1 MMLRFAYRKHNN
13 KTGEAGKFIMGSTP
27 KFTPATNFQGAGT
40 TEDSTYSNFGLTVY
54 KNYETQLN
62 RDMYLNE
69 HITSMVE
76 MANGAHYY
84 AHGAYCANYTK
95 AEATVDL
102 SKITVDTKGRR
113 VACISLSMMGA
124 YGTCDMGIEKIDGDW
139 FGMCYSKAAGQAK
152 SNAPVSGAATV
163 TITLTPTR
171 SNGQDVI
178 TGTYVWKNSAGGE
191 ILTEPL
197 TISCA
202 ENTLFTMS
210 GSVPLVRFMRF
221 MSLILRDEIEKTPS
235 NDYADG
241 SKLTGGNFSS
251 PKLYKADG
259 SSVVWNKALM
269 DYIWSVQGWNI
280 SALSVDTADSFTCAH
295 SHNVYN
301 NNTSE
306 GGSNSGD
313 TSDGLPRV
321 IPSIGDF
328 VQLTAMLGEA
338 DQIAAAPIDGAFEE
352 NSLLYKIAPCLWN
365 CPSIAGNNIT
375 PATVAQDFEV
385 ILGVDAA
392 VVFGPIDSDVA
403 DALMELA
410 REQEMELKAVP
421 IAQLSTP
428 DQLQH
433 AFIAVSNALDSETAA
448 TKVYNFNNYYGQQMS
463 CADILAEAAQAYG
476 AVAPNVLYVSEAR
489 DEDTVFPTDDICHAY
504 MKLAGVVDIGA
515 EMWARGYSDSHTITL
530 SELNRV
536 DEFIAAEDMP
546 LDFIIVEDVKMVE
559 SIKDFSNPFHAEILV
574 CPKAVYKW
582 SGCSGEGALFPLW
595 LVSSC
600 YSEFD
605 SGINMTEEVK
615 TFLSDWYG
623 YDASSDEIAAILA
636 GTISEYL
643 EYAGTL

>member
-1 MMLRFAYRKHNN
+1 
-13 KTGEAGKFIMGSTP
+13 MGSTP

-163 TITLTPTR
+163 TITLAPTK

-178 TGTYVWKNSAGGE
+178 TGTYVWKNSAGTTICTE
-191 ILTEPL
+191 SLTV
-197 TISCA
+197 SCA

-280 SALSVDTADSFTCAH
+280 SALSVDTADSFSCAH

-301 NNTSE
+301 SNTSE

-321 IPSIGDF
+321 VPSIGDF
-328 VQLTAMLGEA
+328 VQLTAMLGGA
-338 DQIAAAPIDGAFEE
+338 DQIAAGPIDGAFEE

-365 CPSIAGNNIT
+365 CPSITANNIT

-403 DALMELA
+403 DTLMELA
-410 REQEMELKAVP
+410 REQEMNLKAK
-421 IAQLSTP
+421 IIGQFSTP
-428 DQLQH
+428 VELMS
-433 AFIAVSNALDSETAA
+433 AFTAIGDILEGNAQPSAA
-448 TKVYNFNNYYGQQMS
+448 NFNCYYACQMDK
-463 CADILAEAAQAYG
+463 ADAVAQEAREYG
-476 AVAPNVLYVSEAR
+476 AAAPNVLYVSEAR

-530 SELNRV
+530 NELNRV
-536 DEFIAAEDMP
+536 DEFIAAEDMQ

-595 LVSSC
+595 LVSFC

-605 SGINMTEEVK
+605 SGINMTAEVNA
-615 TFLSDWYG
+615 FLSDWYG
-623 YDASSDEIAAILA
+623 YDASSEEIEAILA

-643 EYAGTL
+643 ASR